1 MRNKIYVVL
10 LTMIMVMVAATAFG
24 QMKKRINFNISSPF
38 ALRMGDYVLPSGKYV
53 LIQVLDNDTNLF
65 ALHPSDLTNEP
76 IAMIRTVRIEYPSG
90 KLPDDT
96 KLFIELDERSPQVQA
111 VVDGWTIPG
120 LDGWEVIGV
129 TEKKSGVMTKANIAS
144 HGKRKFDK
152 SKVTFGKYDKSD
164 KRSQVEFRRIDN

>member
-1 MRNKIYVVL
+1 MKNKIYVGL
-10 LTMIMVMVAATAFG
+10 LTMFMVMVVVGTAWG
-24 QMKKRINFNISSPF
+24 QMKKRVNFNISSPF

-53 LIQVLDNDTNLF
+53 LIQVLDSDTNLF
-65 ALHPSDLTNEP
+65 ALHPEDLTNEP

-90 KLPDDT
+90 RLPDDT

-129 TEKKSGVMTKANIAS
+129 VEKKSGALTKAIAS
-144 HGKRKFDK
+144 HGKRKFDRTK
-152 SKVTFGKYDKSD
+152 ITYVKYDKGD
-164 KRSQVEFRRIDN
+164 KRSQILFRRIDD

>member
-1 MRNKIYVVL
+1 MKNKIYGIL
-10 LTMIMVMVAATAFG
+10 MSAVMVIVVGTVMG

-38 ALRMGDYVLPSGKYV
+38 ALRMGDYMLPAGKYV

-65 ALHPSDLTNEP
+65 ALHATDTRSEP
-76 IAMIRTVRIEYPSG
+76 IAMVRTVRIEYPSG

-96 KLFIELDERSPQVQA
+96 KLFIEIDERSPQVQA
-111 VVDGWTIPG
+111 IVDGWTIPG

-129 TEKKSGVMTKANIAS
+129 VEKKSGALTKVNAS
-144 HGKRKFDK
+144 IGKRKFDK

-164 KRSQVEFRRIDN
+164 KRSQVEFIRIDN